1 MCIRTAG
8 SVGTRHN
15 SPWKSSNVAH
25 VSRCGSRYLDSV
37 LGHRVHL
44 CWNKK
49 NLRPVKHQSWKNCGK
64 KDQNPK
70 TRKCCGICT
79 WECIPDFFIFAFSF
93 SKQVILTVL
102 MKYLN
107 SFWNFANSHH
117 PSTTCPS
124 WLLVNPINPPC
135 VTNGLFL
142 PTSCTCQLDAALS
155 APSSTNTAP
164 TPQKGS
170 TPSAHRVLF
179 SNFEGSS
186 KRLNHVGIQQSA
198 VQSLADD
205 WFLQVILEHSKWRA
219 VGTIKLN
226 N

>member
-8 SVGTRHN
+8 SVGTQHN

-44 CWNKK
+44 CWNKN
-49 NLRPVKHQSWKNCGK
+49 NLRPVKHESWKNCGK

-70 TRKCCGICT
+70 ARKCCGVCT
-79 WECIPDFFIFAFSF
+79 WECIPDFFILVCFFF
-93 SKQVILTVL
+93 FQEQVILTIL

-107 SFWNFANSHH
+107 SDWNFTNSHH

-135 VTNGLFL
+135 VTNGLFF

-155 APSSTNTAP
+155 APSSTNTTP
-164 TPQKGS
+164 TQHQHPKKVARHRHTGSFFPTLKGL
-170 TPSAHRVLF
+170 AKDWIMWGF
-179 SNFEGSS
+179 SSQQC
-186 KRLNHVGIQQSA
+186 NHQ
-198 VQSLADD
+198 L
-205 WFLQVILEHSKWRA
+205 
-219 VGTIKLN
+219 TIDFYK
-226 N
+226 